1 MGDECT
7 DDGCHT
13 HHWLIFFVAWSIIK
27 KQNMGNL
34 KSLIARFCF
43 CPYRL
48 LAWVYL
54 VACLTVLTAT
64 TIAMAADLAPASASV
79 PVASSAS
86 SVSSRTR
93 LVLTAEE
100 IAYVRSAKSV
110 RVGLTDTRPPFYLF
124 NERGE
129 LDGMLGDYLRWISE
143 NTGLTFNVISAPTF
157 DDVMKGAA
165 AGEIDLQPVFAI
177 NGTPLP
183 GFSVTRPYLSTPIVY
198 IARRGLTDV
207 SPTNGFSGYRVAV
220 TQASAI
226 DEYIERALPTAKRI
240 QYPDAL
246 QALKAVSAGEADVFV
261 GPLAFASYL
270 IDKNLLFNL
279 DLRGEMSADAGT
291 YGMAVANNPPE
302 LASIVRKALE
312 AMTSADEAAIRN
324 KWAPAQSLLKP
335 LDIQAALTP
344 SEQEWVKRNRELRV
358 AYDREFVP
366 FSFESQGGVMSG
378 LAADYLKLVERKV
391 GLKVITAKA
400 DTWDGALGSVRAGRA
415 NLLVASAR
423 NDERRAYLAFVGPY
437 AGVPTGI
444 VARLDDKLIVT
455 MDDLALERV
464 AAIQSHFLLPTLK
477 RQYPGIQIVEV
488 ESQRAALDAVESGN
502 ARAAIG
508 NLNVIDPILQRHFLG
523 VLRVAN
529 TVPQGDSELYFAV
542 PSDALELAHI
552 LRKGLDGVTVQEHA
566 ELRQKWLNVTYQ
578 SGVPWRKILQFGLPI
593 AVALLGILLATL
605 WWNRKLKKEIALRT
619 LAESRLTEALVV
631 AQTMSE
637 AKSRFLAT
645 MSHEIRNPVSGI
657 MGTAHALMRH
667 AGTSRERESLQV
679 IRDSGDYL
687 MRLLTQVLDYSKS
700 EAGKFTL
707 VPEWVDLRRLIEES
721 INPFRYVAEQKNLQI
736 NIAIEGALRAHHQV
750 DPMRLRQVITN
761 LVSNAIKFTE
771 KGGIKITLFADSV
784 VDGKQSV
791 RIRVQDTGPGIP
803 EAARES
809 LFQPYAQTELGR
821 KRIDSTGLGLSI
833 CKETIE
839 RLGGSVRLLHNEEL
853 PNTISLNLPGA
864 CFEITLSLLVRD
876 GLDGEKGQAKAAVA
890 ASDLTAV
897 QTVNKTTYG
906 QDVMAPLAGES
917 LPNQPLVNNA
927 QPSIRVLLADDDAL
941 NLALHREVLE
951 GAGYIV
957 DTAAN
962 GHVAFTQ
969 WLREGHE
976 IIFSDGSMPV
986 MSGLEFVKAVRAA
999 GISPS
1004 AISSKATK
1012 PWVVLLTSYSS
1023 ALDRDDF
1030 IRAGVDDFIEKPL
1043 LPRGLQEAMVRR
1055 DDALKSKASSQAA
1068 G

>member
-1 MGDECT
+1 M
-7 DDGCHT
+7 
-13 HHWLIFFVAWSIIK
+13 
-27 KQNMGNL
+27 
-34 KSLIARFCF
+34 
-43 CPYRL
+43 
-48 LAWVYL
+48 
-54 VACLTVLTAT
+54 ACLTVLAAT
-64 TIAMAADLAPASASV
+64 TAAAAGLAPSSASV
-79 PVASSAS
+79 SGTSSAS
-86 SVSSRTR
+86 SAPSRAR
-93 LVLTAEE
+93 LVLTTEE
-100 IAYVRSAKSV
+100 IAYVRSAKPV
-110 RVGLTDTRPPFYLF
+110 RVGLAGTRPPLYFF

-129 LDGMLGDYLRWISE
+129 LDGMLGDYLRWVSE
-143 NTGLTFNVISAPTF
+143 NTGLSFDVIPAASF
-157 DDVMKGAA
+157 EEVMKSAA
-165 AGEIDLQPVFAI
+165 AREIDLQPVFAI
-177 NGTPLP
+177 DRAALP

-198 IARRGLTDV
+198 IARHGLTDV
-207 SPTNGFSGYRVAV
+207 LPTNSFNGYRVAV
-220 TQASAI
+220 TRASAI
-226 DEYIERALPTAKRI
+226 DEYIERTLPAAKRV

-261 GPLAFASYL
+261 GPLAVASYL

-279 DLRGEMSADAGT
+279 DLRGELSTDSGT

-312 AMTSADEAAIRN
+312 AMTPADDAAIRN

-344 SEQEWVKRNRELRV
+344 GEQEWVKQNRELRV

-391 GLKVITAKA
+391 GLKIITAKA
-400 DTWDGALGSVRAGRA
+400 DTWDGALASVRAGRA

-423 NDERRAYLAFVGPY
+423 NDERRAYLTFVGPY

-464 AAIQSHFLLPTLK
+464 AAIKSHFLLSALK

-542 PSDALELAHI
+542 PGNAPELARI

-566 ELRQKWLNVTYQ
+566 ELRQKWLHVTYQ

-619 LAESRLTEALVV
+619 LAESRLTEALIV

-657 MGTAHALMRH
+657 VGTAHALMRR
-667 AGTSRERESLQV
+667 AGTPRERESLQV

-687 MRLLTQVLDYSKS
+687 IRLLTQVLDYSKS

-707 VPEWVDLRRLIEES
+707 VPEWVDLRRLMEES

-736 NIAIEGALRAHHQV
+736 NIAIEGSLAAHHQV

-761 LVSNAIKFTE
+761 LVSNAVKFTD
-771 KGGIKITLFADSV
+771 KGGIKITLLADGV
-784 VDGKQSV
+784 VDSRQSV

-803 EAARES
+803 DAARES
-809 LFQPYAQTELGR
+809 LFEPYAQTELGR
-821 KRIDSTGLGLSI
+821 KRLDSTGLGLSI

-876 GLDGEKGQAKAAVA
+876 DLDGEKKQAKMAVA
-890 ASDLTAV
+890 TSELPTV
-897 QTVNKTTYG
+897 QVVNKTTFG
-906 QDVMAPLAGES
+906 QDVMATLAGEPLS
-917 LPNQPLVNNA
+917 NQPLVNNA

-962 GHVAFTQ
+962 GHIAFTL

-999 GISPS
+999 GVSPS
-1004 AISSKATK
+1004 AISSKAAK
-1012 PWVVLLTSYSS
+1012 PWFVLLTSYSS

-1055 DDALKSKASSQAA
+1055 YDALKSRASN
-1068 G
+1068 

>member
-1 MGDECT
+1 
-7 DDGCHT
+7 
-13 HHWLIFFVAWSIIK
+13 
-27 KQNMGNL
+27 MGNVKGL
-34 KSLIARFCF
+34 VARFFSSSHSMLAQF
-43 CPYRL
+43 CL
-48 LAWVYL
+48 LSCL
-54 VACLTVLTAT
+54 VLLTAAT
-64 TIAMAADLAPASASV
+64 TASAAGLAPSSTSASGTS
-79 PVASSAS
+79 AASAS
-86 SVSSRTR
+86 SVRAR
-93 LVLTAEE
+93 LDLTAKEV
-100 IAYVRSAKSV
+100 AYVSSAKPV
-110 RVGLTDTRPPFYLF
+110 RVGLADSRPPLYLF

-143 NTGLTFNVISAPTF
+143 NTGLTFNAISVPTF

-177 NGTPLP
+177 DRAPLP

-198 IARRGLTDV
+198 IARHGLTDV
-207 SPTNGFSGYRVAV
+207 TPTNSFNGYRVAV
-220 TQASAI
+220 TRASAV
-226 DEYIERALPTAKRI
+226 DEYIERTLPAVKRV
-240 QYPDAL
+240 QYADAL
-246 QALKAVSAGEADVFV
+246 QALKAVSAGEADIFV

-279 DLRGEMSADAGT
+279 DLRGELGTNSGT
-291 YGMAVANNPPE
+291 YGMAVSNKPPE

-312 AMTSADEAAIRN
+312 AMTPADDAAIRN

-344 SEQEWVKRNRELRV
+344 SEREWVKQNRELRV

-366 FSFESQGGVMSG
+366 FSFEGQSGVMSG
-378 LAADYLKLVERKV
+378 LAADYLKLVEQKV
-391 GLKVITAKA
+391 GLKIISAKA
-400 DTWDGALGSVRAGRA
+400 DSWDGALAGIRAGRA

-423 NDERRAYLAFVGPY
+423 NDERRAYLSFVGPY

-444 VARLDDKLIVT
+444 VARLDDKQIVS
-455 MDDLALERV
+455 MDDLARERV
-464 AAIQSHFLLPTLK
+464 AAIQSHFLLPALK

-502 ARAAIG
+502 VRAAIG

-523 VLRVAN
+523 ALRVAN

-542 PSDALELAHI
+542 PSDALELARI
-552 LRKGLDGVTVQEHA
+552 LRKGLDGVTAQEHA
-566 ELRQKWLNVTYQ
+566 ELRQKWLHVTYQ
-578 SGVPWRKILQFGLPI
+578 SGVPWRKILQYGLPI
-593 AVALLGILLATL
+593 AVSLLGILLATL
-605 WWNRKLKKEIALRT
+605 WWNKKLKEEIALRT
-619 LAESRLTEALVV
+619 LAESRLTEALKV

-637 AKSRFLAT
+637 SKSRFLAT

-657 MGTAHALMRH
+657 VGTAHALLRR
-667 AGTSRERESLQV
+667 AQSSRERESLQV

-687 MRLLTQVLDYSKS
+687 IRLLTQVLDYSKS

-707 VPEWVDLRRLIEES
+707 VAEWVDLKRLLEES

-736 NIAIEGALRAHHQV
+736 NIAIEGALAPSHEV

-771 KGGIKITLFADSV
+771 RGGIKITLHADSV
-784 VDGKQSV
+784 VDSV
-791 RIRVQDTGPGIP
+791 QAIRIRVQDTGPGIP
-803 EAARES
+803 DAARES
-809 LFQPYAQTELGR
+809 LFEPYAQTELSR
-821 KRIDSTGLGLSI
+821 KRLDSTGLGLSI
-833 CKETIE
+833 CKDTIE
-839 RLGGSVRLLHNEEL
+839 CLGGTVRLLDNEEL

-864 CFEITLSLLVRD
+864 CFEIKLNLPARD
-876 GLDGEKGQAKAAVA
+876 SVADESTKATDA
-890 ASDLTAV
+890 AANSRVGVQGSNATAV
-897 QTVNKTTYG
+897 IQGEMEAVGRDT
-906 QDVMAPLAGES
+906 QPSWPLLS
-917 LPNQPLVNNA
+917 KSR
-927 QPSIRVLLADDDAL
+927 PSIRVLLADDDAL

-962 GHVAFTQ
+962 GHLAFTL
-969 WLREGHE
+969 WLREGHQ

-999 GISPS
+999 GTSPS
-1004 AISSKATK
+1004 AIATK
-1012 PWVVLLTSYSS
+1012 GAKPWFVLLTSYSS

-1043 LPRGLQEAMVRR
+1043 LPRGLQEAIVRR
-1055 DDALKSKASSQAA
+1055 EDALKASLKEI
-1068 G
+1068 